1 MGDKSNGHLPGFK
14 VAYGAIDFELA
25 LVAVGDVHFYERR
38 YKGQL
43 IDLGKFDADIG
54 ISFWYTSKTLQPSD
68 TLVVA
73 GLLRPSS
80 VIHPENG
87 TTCRGCYFCCCSHD

>member
-54 ISFWYTSKTLQPSD
+54 ISFWYTSKLCSLLIRSWLPDYSD
-68 TLVVA
+68 PQA
-73 GLLRPSS
+73 
-80 VIHPENG
+80 
-87 TTCRGCYFCCCSHD
+87 